1 MKRFLIFPVALA
13 ILFSVSI
20 MGCDGEERIASFS
33 LSNLSISSEE
43 AYPDEIVA
51 ISVYV
56 SNTGNAQGSYDVS
69 LNINGVQED
78 TKTVSLDS
86 YQGQSVAFA
95 VFKQSVGTYNVA
107 IGNLSAS
114 FNVIPR

>member
-1 MKRFLIFPVALA
+1 MKRFLLFLVALA

-20 MGCDGEERIASFS
+20 TGCDGEEGVASFS
-33 LSNLSISSEE
+33 LSNLAISSEE
-43 AYPDEIVA
+43 SYPNEVLA
-51 ISVYV
+51 ILVYL
-56 SNTGNAQGSYDVS
+56 SNAGNAQGSYDVI

-86 YQGQSVAFA
+86 FQGQSVLFA
-95 VFKQSVGTYNVA
+95 ISKQSIGTYNVA

-114 FNVIPR
+114 FRVIPR